1 MQQEQTLKILTDL
14 TKKDIEKILKTKA
27 YYSQRYG
34 WTLRRSSQPI
44 PDIDPSEVSINWE
57 EK

>member
-34 WTLRRSSQPI
+34 WTLKRYPVDK
-44 PDIDPSEVSINWE
+44 PPN
-57 EK
+57 K

>member
-1 MQQEQTLKILTDL
+1 MQQEQTLKILSDL

-34 WTLRRSSQPI
+34 WTLRRPNVAPI
-44 PDIDPSEVSINWE
+44 ISNHI
-57 EK
+57 KKL

>member
-1 MQQEQTLKILTDL
+1 MQQDQTLKILTDL

-34 WTLRRSSQPI
+34 WTLRRLDTAPTISNRI
-44 PDIDPSEVSINWE
+44 
-57 EK
+57 KKL

>member
-1 MQQEQTLKILTDL
+1 MQQDQTLKILTDL

-34 WTLRRSSQPI
+34 WTLRRL
-44 PDIDPSEVSINWE
+44 DIATTISNRI
-57 EK
+57 KKL